1 MQMPLSHLFVVIL
14 VASLFSFGGLG
25 SLPVLESQLSSNG
38 VSPDAVVLP
47 SLAVGNISPGP
58 NGLYL
63 IAASYFIGGITG
75 SLVACAAVV
84 VPPFL
89 VLAVQ
94 RAKQRL
100 IHLSSFRA
108 MLRSLA
114 LAVVAL
120 LAVTDWTLVKQAAT
134 GPLAIAVM
142 VAGTLMLLVRVPPLI
157 GVLAAIAVGIRW

>member
-89 VLAVQ
+89 VLAV
-94 RAKQRL
+94 
-100 IHLSSFRA
+100 
-108 MLRSLA
+108 
-114 LAVVAL
+114 
-120 LAVTDWTLVKQAAT
+120 
-134 GPLAIAVM
+134 
-142 VAGTLMLLVRVPPLI
+142 
-157 GVLAAIAVGIRW
+157 